1 MCNLFEY
8 CRKWKQAVQC
18 QTFCSSKR

>member
-18 QTFCSSKR
+18 QT